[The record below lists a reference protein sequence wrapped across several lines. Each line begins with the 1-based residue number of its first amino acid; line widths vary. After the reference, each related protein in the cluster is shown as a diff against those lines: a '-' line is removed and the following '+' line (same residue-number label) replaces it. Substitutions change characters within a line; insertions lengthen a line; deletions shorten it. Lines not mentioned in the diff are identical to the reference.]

1 MEQLIKTTTAMM
13 TDAMVA
19 EDGTTNGDMVMS
31 LARILMGEMKTL
43 QKSFTEAQIASL
55 LRAEDVV
62 LIQEM
67 LDETMRNY
75 NEVMETLTIAA
86 KKIQKEKQI
95 SAAKE
100 AEKAAGGSSGAADA
114 MWSREALADKRI
126 KVLRKLLKDE
136 FGAKCDG
143 CTEKLQFIDMIV
155 ELRASDEGST
165 KDEL

>member
-67 LDETMRNY
+67 LDETMRKY
-75 NEVMETLTIAA
+75 VSVVSRMCDAVMCDVRDVRYVRCSVVMCDDSMSHSVMGCDVYYIIYIYICIYLHTHLFVFPFIPFLDYICAC
-86 KKIQKEKQI
+86 
-95 SAAKE
+95 
-100 AEKAAGGSSGAADA
+100 
-114 MWSREALADKRI
+114 MLLMFH
-126 KVLRKLLKDE
+126 KV
-136 FGAKCDG
+136 
-143 CTEKLQFIDMIV
+143 T
-155 ELRASDEGST
+155 T
-165 KDEL
+165 K

>member
-67 LDETMRNY
+67 LDETMRKY
-75 NEVMETLTIAA
+75 VSVVSRMCDAVM
-86 KKIQKEKQI
+86 
-95 SAAKE
+95 
-100 AEKAAGGSSGAADA
+100 
-114 MWSREALADKRI
+114 
-126 KVLRKLLKDE
+126 
-136 FGAKCDG
+136 CDVR
-143 CTEKLQFIDMIV
+143 DV
-155 ELRASDEGST
+155 RYVR
-165 KDEL
+165 